1 MKTEM
6 KSSLKLFMR
15 PFLVVLGFMLLYA
28 LVHAVLGFYGEKDS
42 ASISQNLEKT
52 EIERQ
57 NSALSPKQEEANTTT
72 TATEENPTKDSPL
85 PLETATQKQENKQE
99 IKQETKQENK
109 QETKQENKQETK
121 QENKQETKQENKQET
136 KQENKQETKQ
146 EQEKENEP
154 KQNSASSVQNNQKT
168 PTTPTIGKKPLE
180 YKVAVSG
187 VNVRAFPST
196 KGKILGSLAK
206 DKSVKV
212 LEIQNDWAKIEFSN
226 ETKGY
231 VFLKL
236 LKKAE

>member
-28 LVHAVLGFYGEKDS
+28 LAHAALGFYGEKDS

-57 NSALSPKQEEANTTT
+57 NRALSPKQEETNTTT
-72 TATEENPTKDSPL
+72 TAREENPTKDPPL
-85 PLETATQKQENKQE
+85 PLETPTQEKENKQE
-99 IKQETKQENK
+99 IKQEN
-109 QETKQENKQETK
+109 
-121 QENKQETKQENKQET
+121 
-136 KQENKQETKQ
+136 KQ

-154 KQNSASSVQNNQKT
+154 KQNSTLPIQNHQKA
-168 PTTPTIGKKPLE
+168 PTTPTIEKKPLE
-180 YKVAVSG
+180 YKVAVNS

-196 KGKILGSLAK
+196 KGKIIGSLAK

-226 ETKGY
+226 KTKGY

>member
-6 KSSLKLFMR
+6 KSSLKLFVR

-28 LVHAVLGFYGEKDS
+28 LAHAALGFYGEKDS

-72 TATEENPTKDSPL
+72 TATEENPTKDPPL
-85 PLETATQKQENKQE
+85 PLETATQKQEN
-99 IKQETKQENK
+99 
-109 QETKQENKQETK
+109 
-121 QENKQETKQENKQET
+121 

-146 EQEKENEP
+146 EQEKENES
-154 KQNSASSVQNNQKT
+154 KQNNASPIQNNQKT
-168 PTTPTIGKKPLE
+168 LSTPTIGKKPLE
-180 YKVAVSG
+180 YKVAVNS

-206 DKSVKV
+206 NKSVKV

>member
-6 KSSLKLFMR
+6 RSSLKLFMW
-15 PFLVVLGFMLLYA
+15 PFLVVLAFMLLYA
-28 LVHAVLGFYGEKDS
+28 LMHAALGFYAEKDS
-42 ASISQNLEKT
+42 ASINQNLEKT
-52 EIERQ
+52 ETERQ
-57 NSALSPKQEEANTTT
+57 NSVLSPKQEETNTTT

-85 PLETATQKQENKQE
+85 PLEIATQKQE
-99 IKQETKQENK
+99 I
-109 QETKQENKQETK
+109 
-121 QENKQETKQENKQET
+121 
-136 KQENKQETKQ
+136 KQETKQ

-154 KQNSASSVQNNQKT
+154 KQNSASLIQNHQKA
-168 PTTPTIGKKPLE
+168 PTTSTIGQKPLE

-196 KGKILGSLAK
+196 KSKIIGSLAK

-226 ETKGY
+226 KTKGY

>member
-1 MKTEM
+1 M

-28 LVHAVLGFYGEKDS
+28 LAHAVLGFYGEKDS

-57 NSALSPKQEEANTTT
+57 NSALSPKQEETNTAT
-72 TATEENPTKDSPL
+72 TATEESPTKDPPL
-85 PLETATQKQENKQE
+85 PLETAMQ
-99 IKQETKQENK
+99 
-109 QETKQENKQETK
+109 
-121 QENKQETKQENKQET
+121 KQET

-154 KQNSASSVQNNQKT
+154 KQNSASPVQNNQKT
-168 PTTPTIGKKPLE
+168 LSTPTIGKKPLE

-206 DKSVKV
+206 NKSVKV

>member
-28 LVHAVLGFYGEKDS
+28 LVHAALGFYGEKDS

-57 NSALSPKQEEANTTT
+57 NSVLSPKQEEANTTT
-72 TATEENPTKDSPL
+72 TATEENPTKDPPL
-85 PLETATQKQENKQE
+85 PLETPTQ
-99 IKQETKQENK
+99 
-109 QETKQENKQETK
+109 
-121 QENKQETKQENKQET
+121 

-146 EQEKENEP
+146 EQEKENES
-154 KQNSASSVQNNQKT
+154 KQNSASPTQNNQKT
-168 PTTPTIGKKPLE
+168 LSTPTIGKKPLE
-180 YKVAVSG
+180 YKAAVNS

-226 ETKGY
+226 KTKGY

>member
-1 MKTEM
+1 MVGMKTEM

-28 LVHAVLGFYGEKDS
+28 LAHAALGFYGEKDS
-42 ASISQNLEKT
+42 ASISQNLEKS

-57 NSALSPKQEEANTTT
+57 NSALSPKQEETNMTT

-85 PLETATQKQENKQE
+85 PLETATQKQEA
-99 IKQETKQENK
+99 KQEN
-109 QETKQENKQETK
+109 
-121 QENKQETKQENKQET
+121 
-136 KQENKQETKQ
+136 KQ

-154 KQNSASSVQNNQKT
+154 KQNSASPIQNHQKT
-168 PTTPTIGKKPLE
+168 LSTPTIGKKPLE

-206 DKSVKV
+206 NKSVKV

>member
-28 LVHAVLGFYGEKDS
+28 LVHAALGFYGEKDS

-57 NSALSPKQEEANTTT
+57 NSALSPKQEETNTAT

-99 IKQETKQENK
+99 
-109 QETKQENKQETK
+109 
-121 QENKQETKQENKQET
+121 
-136 KQENKQETKQ
+136 NKQETKQ
-146 EQEKENEP
+146 EQEKETKP
-154 KQNSASSVQNNQKT
+154 KQNSASPTQNNQKT
-168 PTTPTIGKKPLE
+168 PTISTIGKKPLE
-180 YKVAVSG
+180 YKAAVNS
-187 VNVRAFPST
+187 VNVRTFPST

-206 DKSVKV
+206 NKSVKV

>member
-1 MKTEM
+1 MVGMKTEM

-28 LVHAVLGFYGEKDS
+28 LVHAALGFYGEKDS

-52 EIERQ
+52 KIERQ
-57 NSALSPKQEEANTTT
+57 NSVLSPKQEETNTTT

-85 PLETATQKQENKQE
+85 PLETTTQEK
-99 IKQETKQENK
+99 ETKQE
-109 QETKQENKQETK
+109 QEK
-121 QENKQETKQENKQET
+121 
-136 KQENKQETKQ
+136 ETKQ

-154 KQNSASSVQNNQKT
+154 KQNSTSPIQNNQKT
-168 PTTPTIGKKPLE
+168 LSTPTIEKKPLE
-180 YKVAVSG
+180 YKAAVNS

-206 DKSVKV
+206 NKSVKV

>member
-1 MKTEM
+1 MVGMKTEM

-28 LVHAVLGFYGEKDS
+28 LAHAALGFYAKKDS

-57 NSALSPKQEEANTTT
+57 NSALSPKQEETNTAT
-72 TATEENPTKDSPL
+72 TATEESPTKDPPL
-85 PLETATQKQENKQE
+85 PLETPTQKQENKQE
-99 IKQETKQENK
+99 P
-109 QETKQENKQETK
+109 
-121 QENKQETKQENKQET
+121 
-136 KQENKQETKQ
+136 KQ

-154 KQNSASSVQNNQKT
+154 KQNSTSPAQNNQKT
-168 PTTPTIGKKPLE
+168 LSTPTIGKKPLE
-180 YKVAVSG
+180 YKAAVNS

-206 DKSVKV
+206 NKSVKV

-226 ETKGY
+226 KTKGY

>member
-15 PFLVVLGFMLLYA
+15 PLLVVLAFMLLYA
-28 LVHAVLGFYGEKDS
+28 LAHAALGFYVKKDS
-42 ASISQNLEKT
+42 APINPNIEKT
-52 EIERQ
+52 ETERQ

-72 TATEENPTKDSPL
+72 TIAEENPTKDSPL
-85 PLETATQKQENKQE
+85 PLETAAQEKENKQE
-99 IKQETKQENK
+99 I
-109 QETKQENKQETK
+109 
-121 QENKQETKQENKQET
+121 
-136 KQENKQETKQ
+136 KQ

-154 KQNSASSVQNNQKT
+154 KQDSVSPVQNNQKT
-168 PTTPTIGKKPLE
+168 PTTSTMGKKPLE

-196 KGKILGSLAK
+196 KGKIIGSLAK

-212 LEIQNDWAKIEFSN
+212 LEIQNDWAEIEFSN
-226 ETKGY
+226 KTKGY

>member
-1 MKTEM
+1 M
-6 KSSLKLFMR
+6 KSSLKLFVR

-28 LVHAVLGFYGEKDS
+28 LVHAALGFYGEKDS

-57 NSALSPKQEEANTTT
+57 NSALSPKQEETNTTT

-85 PLETATQKQENKQE
+85 PLETPTQKQE
-99 IKQETKQENK
+99 T
-109 QETKQENKQETK
+109 
-121 QENKQETKQENKQET
+121 
-136 KQENKQETKQ
+136 KQETKQ

-154 KQNSASSVQNNQKT
+154 KQNSAPPIQNHQKT
-168 PTTPTIGKKPLE
+168 LSTPTIGKKPLE
-180 YKVAVSG
+180 YKAAVNS

-206 DKSVKV
+206 NKSVKV

>member
-6 KSSLKLFMR
+6 RSSLKLFVR

-28 LVHAVLGFYGEKDS
+28 LVHAALGFYGEKDS

-57 NSALSPKQEEANTTT
+57 NSALSPKQEETNTTT
-72 TATEENPTKDSPL
+72 TATEENPTKDPPL
-85 PLETATQKQENKQE
+85 PLETATQKQEN
-99 IKQETKQENK
+99 
-109 QETKQENKQETK
+109 
-121 QENKQETKQENKQET
+121 

-146 EQEKENEP
+146 EQEKENES
-154 KQNSASSVQNNQKT
+154 KQNSTSPVQNHQKT
-168 PTTPTIGKKPLE
+168 LSTPTIGKKPLE
-180 YKVAVSG
+180 YKTAVNS

-206 DKSVKV
+206 NKSVKV
-212 LEIQNDWAKIEFSN
+212 LEIQNDWAKIEFSD

>member
-1 MKTEM
+1 M

-15 PFLVVLGFMLLYA
+15 PLLVVLAFMLLYT
-28 LVHAVLGFYGEKDS
+28 LVHAALGFYVKKDS
-42 ASISQNLEKT
+42 APISQNLEKT
-52 EIERQ
+52 ETESQ
-57 NSALSPKQEEANTTT
+57 NSALSPKQEEANTAT

-85 PLETATQKQENKQE
+85 PLETAAQEQENKQE
-99 IKQETKQENK
+99 I
-109 QETKQENKQETK
+109 
-121 QENKQETKQENKQET
+121 
-136 KQENKQETKQ
+136 KQ

-154 KQNSASSVQNNQKT
+154 KQNSISPIQNHQKT
-168 PTTPTIGKKPLE
+168 LSTSTMGKKPLE

-196 KGKILGSLAK
+196 KGKILGLLLK
-206 DKSVKV
+206 NKSVKV
-212 LEIQNDWAKIEFSN
+212 LEIQNDWAEIEFSN

>member
-6 KSSLKLFMR
+6 KSSLKLFAR

-28 LVHAVLGFYGEKDS
+28 LVHAVLGFYAKKDS

-52 EIERQ
+52 EMERQ
-57 NSALSPKQEEANTTT
+57 NSTLSPKQEEANTTT
-72 TATEENPTKDSPL
+72 TATEENPTKDPPL
-85 PLETATQKQENKQE
+85 PLETATQKQETKQE
-99 IKQETKQENK
+99 I
-109 QETKQENKQETK
+109 
-121 QENKQETKQENKQET
+121 
-136 KQENKQETKQ
+136 KQ

-154 KQNSASSVQNNQKT
+154 KQNSASPIQNHQKT
-168 PTTPTIGKKPLE
+168 LSTPTIGKKPLE

-196 KGKILGSLAK
+196 KSKILGSLAK

-236 LKKAE
+236 LKKVE

>member
-6 KSSLKLFMR
+6 KSSLKLFVR

-28 LVHAVLGFYGEKDS
+28 LAHAALGSYGEKDS

-52 EIERQ
+52 ETERQ
-57 NSALSPKQEEANTTT
+57 NSTLLPKQEEANTAT
-72 TATEENPTKDSPL
+72 TATEENPTKDPPL
-85 PLETATQKQENKQE
+85 PLETPTQ
-99 IKQETKQENK
+99 
-109 QETKQENKQETK
+109 
-121 QENKQETKQENKQET
+121 

-154 KQNSASSVQNNQKT
+154 KQNSASLIQNHQKA
-168 PTTPTIGKKPLE
+168 PTTSTIGQKPLE

-196 KGKILGSLAK
+196 KGKILGLLAK

-212 LEIQNDWAKIEFSN
+212 LEIQNDWAEIEFSN

-236 LKKAE
+236 LKKVE

>member
-15 PFLVVLGFMLLYA
+15 PFLVVLAFMLLYA
-28 LVHAVLGFYGEKDS
+28 LAHAVLGFYVKKDS
-42 ASISQNLEKT
+42 TPISPNAEKT
-52 EIERQ
+52 ETEHQ
-57 NSALSPKQEEANTTT
+57 NSALSPKEEANATT
-72 TATEENPTKDSPL
+72 TATEESPTKDTAP
-85 PLETATQKQENKQE
+85 PLETAAQKQE
-99 IKQETKQENK
+99 I
-109 QETKQENKQETK
+109 
-121 QENKQETKQENKQET
+121 
-136 KQENKQETKQ
+136 KQ

-154 KQNSASSVQNNQKT
+154 KQNSVSPVQNNQKT
-168 PTTPTIGKKPLE
+168 PTTPLMGKKPLE

-196 KGKILGSLAK
+196 KGKIIGSLTK

-212 LEIQNDWAKIEFSN
+212 LEIQNDWVEIEFSN
-226 ETKGY
+226 KTKGY

>member
-28 LVHAVLGFYGEKDS
+28 LAHAALGFYGEKDS

-57 NSALSPKQEEANTTT
+57 NSVLSPKQEETNTTT

-85 PLETATQKQENKQE
+85 PLETATQ
-99 IKQETKQENK
+99 
-109 QETKQENKQETK
+109 
-121 QENKQETKQENKQET
+121 KQENKQET

-154 KQNSASSVQNNQKT
+154 KQNSASPIQNNQKT

-180 YKVAVSG
+180 YKAAVNS

-196 KGKILGSLAK
+196 KSKIIGSLAK

>member
-1 MKTEM
+1 M
-6 KSSLKLFMR
+6 
-15 PFLVVLGFMLLYA
+15 LYA
-28 LVHAVLGFYGEKDS
+28 LAHAVLGFYVEKGS
-42 ASISQNLEKT
+42 VQINQNLEKT

-57 NSALSPKQEEANTTT
+57 NSTLSPKQEEANTTT
-72 TATEENPTKDSPL
+72 TATEENPTKDPPL
-85 PLETATQKQENKQE
+85 PLETATQKQEA
-99 IKQETKQENK
+99 
-109 QETKQENKQETK
+109 
-121 QENKQETKQENKQET
+121 

-146 EQEKENEP
+146 EQEKENES
-154 KQNSASSVQNNQKT
+154 KQNSAPPIQNHQKT
-168 PTTPTIGKKPLE
+168 PETPTIGQKPLE
-180 YKVAVSG
+180 YKAAVNS

-226 ETKGY
+226 KTKGY